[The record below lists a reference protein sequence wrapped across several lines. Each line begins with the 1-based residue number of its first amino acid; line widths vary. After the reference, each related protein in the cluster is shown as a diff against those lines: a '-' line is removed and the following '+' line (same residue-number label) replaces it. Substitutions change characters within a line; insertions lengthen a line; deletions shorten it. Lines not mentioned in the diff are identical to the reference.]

1 MSFTVAIVGRPNV
14 GKSTLFNRMVR
25 KKLSIVDDRPG
36 ITRDWQ
42 EAEADFMGLNFK
54 VIDTAGLEESF
65 DDSIEARMRKTT
77 ENALKH
83 ADAILFMIDAKA
95 GLTPLDR
102 HFAKWLREQNLS
114 CRLIANKCESSKIE
128 EGLFEAYELGM
139 GEPICISAEHA
150 VGMDE
155 LYKILAPEIE
165 KYQEKERAL
174 ADIKD
179 ATSYEEDEYKVALNK
194 YEEGSGIG
202 FGDEEDIEEVENL
215 PIKVAII
222 GRPNAGKS
230 TLLNALIGEER
241 TMTGPEAG
249 ITRDSI
255 SVNWQYDGRDFC
267 LVDTA
272 GIRKKAKITDK
283 IEKFSV
289 EDSFRAIRLA
299 QVVILMLDADNLF
312 EKQDLS
318 LAAHV
323 IEEGRALVIAINK
336 WDIAKDKTDKIEHAK
351 YKLETS
357 LGQVKDVS
365 FVTISALKKRGLK
378 KLMNEVLR
386 TYDIWN
392 KRIGT
397 GKLNRWLKMMEAHHP
412 PPLSQGRPNRLRY
425 ITQIK
430 SRPPSFA
437 LWVSKPKDIS
447 DSYKRYLIN
456 GLRESFDMPAVPIR
470 ISIKTS
476 KNPYVNE

>member
-1 MSFTVAIVGRPNV
+1 MSFTVAIIGRPNV

-25 KKLSIVDDRPG
+25 KKMAIVDDTPG

-42 EAEADFMGLNFK
+42 VADADFMDLKFK
-54 VIDTAGLEESF
+54 LLDTAGLEENF

-83 ADAILFMIDAKA
+83 TNFILFMVDARS
-95 GLTPLDR
+95 GLTSLDK
-102 HFAKWLREQNLS
+102 HFAKWLREQNIPS
-114 CRLIANKCESSKIE
+114 ALIANKCESSKLE
-128 EGLFEAYELGM
+128 EGLYEAYELGM
-139 GEPICISAEHA
+139 GEPICISAEHG
-150 VGMDE
+150 VGMNE
-155 LYKILAPEIE
+155 LYTIIKSELD
-165 KYQEKERAL
+165 KYQNENIFSASMQSDDENLDK
-174 ADIKD
+174 ADF
-179 ATSYEEDEYKVALNK
+179 NK
-194 YEEGSGIG
+194 YEEGSGVG
-202 FGDEEDIEEVENL
+202 FGEEEINEDEINSA
-215 PIKVAII
+215 PIKIAII

-230 TLLNALIGEER
+230 TLLNSLLGEDR

-249 ITRDSI
+249 ITRDAI
-255 SVNWQYDGRDFC
+255 SVDWQYEGKNFC

-299 QVVILMLDADNLF
+299 QIVILMLDAENML

-323 IEEGRALVIAINK
+323 VEEGRALVIAINK
-336 WDIAKDKTDKIEHAK
+336 WDIAKDKANKIEEAR
-351 YKLETS
+351 YKLEKS

-365 FVTISALKKRGLK
+365 FVTISALKKKGLK
-378 KLMNEVLR
+378 NLIKTTIS

-397 GKLNRWLKMMEAHHP
+397 GRLNRWLKMMEIHHP
-412 PPLSQGRPNRLRY
+412 PPLAQGRPNRLRY
-425 ITQIK
+425 ITQVK

-437 LWVSKPKDIS
+437 LWVSKPKDIT

-456 GLRESFDMPAVPIR
+456 GLREAFDMPAVPIR
-470 ISIKTS
+470 ITIKTS
-476 KNPYVNE
+476 KNPYIDN